1 MKMHNLDRLFLRFC
15 HEACLLD
22 CLICSYGTPI
32 VIGRQKQNLKA
43 IKVLTVI
50 LLKHT
55 ISGSVG
61 YKYFL
66 HEHHNLVYD
75 SS

>member
-1 MKMHNLDRLFLRFC
+1 MKMHNLDRLFLMFY

-32 VIGRQKQNLKA
+32 AIGRQKQNLKA

-50 LLKHT
+50 LRL
-55 ISGSVG
+55 
-61 YKYFL
+61 
-66 HEHHNLVYD
+66 
-75 SS
+75 